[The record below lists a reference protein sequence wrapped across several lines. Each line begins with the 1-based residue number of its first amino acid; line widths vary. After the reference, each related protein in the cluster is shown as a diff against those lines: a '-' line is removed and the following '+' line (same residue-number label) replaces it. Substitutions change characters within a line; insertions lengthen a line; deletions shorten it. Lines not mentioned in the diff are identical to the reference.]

1 MSQYSHYQ
9 QKRRPYLIYVIVLL
23 IAAFLVYKLSG
34 IFMGEPEKPAPPAPE
49 VTVKEVQ
56 SHDIPLTFEYA
67 GRTAGSREVEIR
79 ARVSGILQKRAY
91 VEGQWVKQGTVLFKI
106 DPAPFQAALAQAQAR
121 LTQTQSDWNR
131 AVKLLKEKA
140 LSQRE
145 YDEARSAYEQAKA
158 EVKTARINLDYTT
171 VTAPIN
177 GVTSKEG
184 LSEGSLVVADTSL
197 LTRLTQLNPI
207 YVEFSIP
214 DAEAISQRQWIAS
227 GAVSLPEDKKL
238 IAELHLGDGSVFSQ
252 TGKVDFTDSLIDPDT
267 GTVATRAVV
276 PNADKVLLPG
286 QFVRVV
292 IKGMTRVHA
301 IEVPDQAIMQGPQ
314 GTFVY
319 VVDADGKAKVKPVAL
334 DGLDGEN
341 RILQE
346 GLQAG
351 DKVIVEGMIKAK
363 PGMPVR
369 IAPPEEAGENPG
381 AAPENSA
388 GRKKG

>member
-1 MSQYSHYQ
+1 MSRYQ
-9 QKRRPYLIYVIVLL
+9 QKRPPYLIYSVVLL
-23 IAAFLVYKLSG
+23 LAVLLVYKVWGS
-34 IFMGEPEKPAPPAPE
+34 FSASQDKPAPPTPE
-49 VTVKEVQ
+49 VTIKEVQ
-56 SHDIPLTFEYA
+56 PQNIPLTFEYA

-91 VEGQWVKQGTVLFKI
+91 VEGQWVKRGTVLFKI
-106 DPAPFQAALAQAQAR
+106 DPAPFQATLAQAQAR
-121 LTQTQSDWNR
+121 LTQTRSERNR
-131 AVKLLKEKA
+131 AVRLLKEKA

-145 YDEARSAYEQAKA
+145 YDEARSAYEQAEA
-158 EVKTARINLDYTT
+158 EAKTARINLDYTT

-184 LSEGSLVVADTSL
+184 LSEGSLVVADNSL

-227 GAVSLPEDKKL
+227 GAVTLPEDKKL
-238 IAELHLGDGSVFSQ
+238 TAEIHLGDGSVFGQ
-252 TGKVDFTDSLIDPDT
+252 KGTVDFTDSIIDPNT

-276 PNADKVLLPG
+276 PNADKVILPG

-292 IKGMTRVHA
+292 IRGMTRANA
-301 IEVPDQAIMQGPQ
+301 ISLPDQAIMQGPQ

-319 VVDADGKAKVKPVAL
+319 AVGEDGKAKVKPVTL
-334 DGLDGEN
+334 GGLNGES
-341 RILQE
+341 RIIQE

-351 DKVIVEGMIKAK
+351 DKVIVEGMIKVK
-363 PGMPVR
+363 PDMPVK
-369 IAPPEEAGENPG
+369 IAPPKEKGADDK
-381 AAPENSA
+381 AAPQNSA
-388 GRKKG
+388 EQKKG